1 MKSLLSILILLLLGS
16 SATAVAAGSNTE
28 NTTDRRERNCIKH
41 GNEAY
46 RAGDYAKAEEW
57 YKEALQYN
65 PTSTLSLFNLALTVE
80 RQHPTKKAEEN
91 QQQPATAAPAQS
103 NAVDDLYGNPKAL
116 FSKVTELSRDKNLLQ
131 ASYYNLGNIAFNE
144 TDYAAAIEYYKE
156 ALRIDET
163 NMKTRQNLRI
173 AQLKLQQQHDQQQN
187 QDQDQNQEQQEDQEQ
202 QQNQEQ
208 QQDQQQQQPQQE
220 NQDQQQQPQQ
230 SQPQQP
236 TNGNQTKQNAEQIL
250 EAARKQ
256 EAQTRKDI
264 ERRQNSRST
273 RTIVDKP
280 W

>member
-1 MKSLLSILILLLLGS
+1 MKSLLSILILLIG
-16 SATAVAAGSNTE
+16 SATTALASDPNSE

-80 RQHPTKKAEEN
+80 RQHPTTKAEEN
-91 QQQPATAAPAQS
+91 QQPESAPATGKA
-103 NAVDDLYGNPKAL
+103 NAVDDLYGSPKAL
-116 FSKVTELSRDKNLLQ
+116 FSKVTEISRDNNLRQ
-131 ASYYNLGNIAFNE
+131 ASFYNLGNIAFNE

-156 ALRIDET
+156 ALRIDES

-173 AQLKLQQQHDQQQN
+173 AQLKLQQQQDQQQN
-187 QDQDQNQEQQEDQEQ
+187 QDQNQQQQEDQEQ
-202 QQNQEQ
+202 QQNQDQQ
-208 QQDQQQQQPQQE
+208 QQDQQQQQQQQE
-220 NQDQQQQPQQ
+220 NQDQQQQQ
-230 SQPQQP
+230 SQPQQQ

-256 EAQTRKDI
+256 EAQTRKDV

-273 RTIVDKP
+273 RTVVDKP

>member
-1 MKSLLSILILLLLGS
+1 MKSLLSILILLIGS
-16 SATAVAAGSNTE
+16 AATALASDPNSE

-80 RQHPTKKAEEN
+80 RQHPTTKAEKN
-91 QQQPATAAPAQS
+91 QQPEGTAATGNA
-103 NAVDDLYGNPKAL
+103 NAVDDLYGSPKAL
-116 FSKVTELSRDKNLLQ
+116 FSKVTEISRDNNLRQ
-131 ASYYNLGNIAFNE
+131 ASFYNLGNIAFNE

-156 ALRIDET
+156 ALRIDES

-173 AQLKLQQQHDQQQN
+173 AQLKLQQQQDQQQN
-187 QDQDQNQEQQEDQEQ
+187 QDQNQQQQEDQEQ
-202 QQNQEQ
+202 QN
-208 QQDQQQQQPQQE
+208 QDQQQQQDQQDQQQQE
-220 NQDQQQQPQQ
+220 NQDQQQQQ
-230 SQPQQP
+230 SQPQQQ

-256 EAQTRKDI
+256 EAQTRKDV

-273 RTIVDKP
+273 RTVVDKP